1 MSEPQPPDIER
12 ILFTEEQIQ
21 QRIREVAAEISEKYR
36 GRDLKL
42 IGVLKG
48 SVFFLTALARE
59 IEIPVKI
66 DFLAISSFS
75 NQRGAPGVVR
85 IAKDLDESIEGEDV
99 LLVEDIVDTG
109 FTARY
114 LLQTLAGRGP
124 ELARDLHAAGPHG
137 APHRAGSGRVPLLR
151 DPGPLRDRLR
161 PGLQAALPEPGLH
174 RRDEAGLIPGTGYVT
189 SKLAAGEEF
198 RGYAAPEI
206 GRYNGA
212 CPRLPTRSFRT
223 TRTGFSK
230 S

>member
-1 MSEPQPPDIER
+1 MSEAQPPGLER

-21 QRIREVAAEISEKYR
+21 QRVREVAAEISEKYR

-48 SVFFLTALARE
+48 SVFFLTALARQ
-59 IEIPVKI
+59 IEIPIKI

-75 NQRGAPGVVR
+75 NRSAAPGLVR

-124 ELARDLHAAGPHG
+124 NSLAICTLLDRTPS
-137 APHRAGSGRVPLLR
+137 RIVQVPVEFR
-151 DPGPLRDRLR
+151 CFEIPDRFVVGF
-161 PGLQAALPEPGLH
+161 GLDYRQLYRNL
-174 RRDEAGLIPGTGYVT
+174 GYVAVM
-189 SKLAAGEEF
+189 K
-198 RGYAAPEI
+198 PD
-206 GRYNGA
+206 
-212 CPRLPTRSFRT
+212 
-223 TRTGFSK
+223 
-230 S
+230 